1 MKELLQQIG
10 STEAKNIEELDGLCD
25 VVRTYYTNNRRHRYS
40 DVSGYLMETDDVEY
54 LLENLRKIQNRLAE
68 FPQDERNSVKVFK
81 LIDHITLELN
91 RTRYNSRYFMDMQA
105 GTMNMVM
112 NRALKEIGQ
121 ATDALRREQAEKIA
135 VEVGK
140 YRKKTKNLK
149 RRVED
154 AYSQFVA
161 ILGIFSAVVLVF
173 FGGMTA
179 FSALFANLHQIGRFK
194 LVFITSLVG
203 MIIFDLVFM
212 FLYILAKL
220 LDRRIGSVPMSGM
233 PTADTLL
240 DRLRRVWLLYP
251 YVVVFNGWMVFL
263 MTASFIGWYG
273 ANYLG
278 WRI

>member
-1 MKELLQQIG
+1 MKELLREIG
-10 STEAKNIEELDGLCD
+10 STEVKSIEELDGLCD
-25 VVRTYYTNNRRHRYS
+25 IVRAYYMNNQRHRYS

-54 LLENLRKIQNRLAE
+54 LLENLRRIQNRLAE
-68 FPQDERNSVKVFK
+68 SSKDEGTSIKVFK

-91 RTRYNSRYFMDMQA
+91 RTRYNSRYIMDMQA

-121 ATDALRREQAEKIA
+121 ATDALRKEQSEKIA
-135 VEVGK
+135 VEIGK

-212 FLYILAKL
+212 FLYILARL
-220 LDRRIGSVPMSGM
+220 LGRRIGSASVPGM
-233 PTADTLL
+233 QAVDTPWGY
-240 DRLRRVWLLYP
+240 LRRVWLQYP

-263 MTASFIGWYG
+263 MSVSFLGWYG
-273 ANYLG
+273 AAYWG

>member
-10 STEAKNIEELDGLCD
+10 STEAKNIEDLDGLCD

-220 LDRRIGSVPMSGM
+220 LDRRIGSVLVSGI
-233 PTADTLL
+233 PTADTLQ

-273 ANYLG
+273 VNYLE